1 MLKRK
6 NFGKYGTLEFLG
18 KMFTLNALS
27 ILLSNEMRS
36 YFKSLPTIPF
46 AKKKRK
52 YEGKKSACKKINFHQ
67 INKCNSKRKKMV

>member
-46 AKKKRK
+46 EKKK
-52 YEGKKSACKKINFHQ
+52 
-67 INKCNSKRKKMV
+67 KM